1 MRSLRS
7 RIRNSSREGVY
18 ELLLALCLMV
28 LISFAFP
35 TFTWLGSIGYSLIAL
50 VLTQLVELH
59 AYRKT
64 WRDHLYQLLGLAAL
78 VSQVIWTLTPVR
90 LTTTGVPLVL
100 SWSVLVTWSVL
111 RLVESL
117 ANERKVNSSMLMGAV
132 AGYLLIGLA
141 SGLVMSAVETIQPN
155 SFEPIDLPLQS
166 LSGSYSTVLET
177 APLFARINYF
187 AFVCLTTVGFGD
199 ITPNL
204 PLARMIAVCTSVT
217 GPLYLAVVMGV
228 LISRYTGDV
237 EEEDAATADRRRTGR
252 RSGRSNKRNK
262 RERGGRNRLSRDRSR
277 RRL

>member
-252 RSGRSNKRNK
+252 RSGRSNERNK

>member
-117 ANERKVNSSMLMGAV
+117 ANERKVNSSMLMGAA